1 MREHWDFWHVSNI
14 SRDFE
19 RDWARACYL
28 PAGAWSPVSAFRRV
42 WALPPNHKRSLT
54 GKEWIRDALVNKP
67 GFPPSSTSSLSSC
80 PWVVHINYL
89 ASPFPTLFLTS
100 LCLSCTYNVC
110 FLFPVPFSPLTPLP
124 IPADNPPC
132 DLHFCDTVPVL
143 VVRLSLFLLFFRF
156 RWW

>member
-1 MREHWDFWHVSNI
+1 MGQQVNI
-14 SRDFE
+14 GIFDMFQTLAE
-19 RDWARACYL
+19 IMKEWAQACFL

-100 LCLSCTYNVC
+100 PCLFCTYQLC
-110 FLFPVPFSPLTPLP
+110 FLFPVHFPPSSLLP
-124 IPADNPPC
+124 IPTDNPPYN
-132 DLHFCDTVPVL
+132 LHFCDSVPVP
-143 VVRLSLFLLFFRF
+143 VVCLFFFFRF
-156 RWW
+156 SCW